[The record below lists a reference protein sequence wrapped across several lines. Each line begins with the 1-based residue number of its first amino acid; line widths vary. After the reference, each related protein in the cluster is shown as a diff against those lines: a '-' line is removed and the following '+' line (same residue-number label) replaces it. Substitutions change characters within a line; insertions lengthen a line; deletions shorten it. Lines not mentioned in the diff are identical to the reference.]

1 MYTYIILICL
11 VAKGA
16 QSYKEHGYRLLLIW
30 LHGVPKS
37 ENPMKNLYEALVAI
51 GRREMGGERYCT
63 SLTLGMSPVDTTLLG
78 K

>member
-1 MYTYIILICL
+1 MAT
-11 VAKGA
+11 GA

-51 GRREMGGERYCT
+51 GRREMGGEC
-63 SLTLGMSPVDTTLLG
+63 
-78 K
+78 